1 MEVGGVRVRYYSL
14 RALERA
20 GFDIV
25 RFPYTIKVF
34 IENMLRNFDGQA
46 ITEEDIENLLHWN
59 PSNPG
64 TKEVP
69 IKVAR
74 VLMQDYTGVPALVD
88 LAVMREIVS
97 KYGIDPK
104 VINPQVPTDLIIDH
118 SVQADYWGR
127 PDALR
132 LNIKL
137 EVQRNAERY
146 EFLKWAQNAFKN
158 FRVFPPGTGI
168 IHQVH
173 LEHIARV
180 VMTEDLGLSE
190 KLAYFDTVVGMDS
203 HTTMINGLGV
213 VGWGVGG
220 VEAEAA
226 LLGQPIAVLPPQ
238 VVGVNLY
245 GKPSLV
251 LQRRT

>member
-1 MEVGGVRVRYYSL
+1 VFKTLPNLWNTLSMMEVGSVRVRYYSL

-20 GFDIV
+20 GFDIA
-25 RFPYTIKVF
+25 RFPYTVKVF

-88 LAVMREIVS
+88 LAVMREIVN

-104 VINPQVPTDLIIDH
+104 VINPQVPIDLIIDH
-118 SVQADYWGR
+118 NVQADYWGR
-127 PDALR
+127 SDALR

-158 FRVFPPGTGI
+158 FRVFLLGTGI

-173 LEHIARV
+173 LKHIARV
-180 VMTEDLGLSE
+180 MMTGDLGQNERLT
-190 KLAYFDTVVGMDS
+190 YFDTVVCMDS
-203 HTTMINGLGV
+203 HN
-213 VGWGVGG
+213 
-220 VEAEAA
+220 
-226 LLGQPIAVLPPQ
+226 
-238 VVGVNLY
+238 Y
-245 GKPSLV
+245 D
-251 LQRRT
+251 